1 MAREKEKGKRVAEAK
16 LRLQAQVAL
25 TRPFSSS
32 VCAVSAQRAC
42 TPLRKPSCIWQCQ
55 KAGSPLSVIFD
66 VDMAQQR
73 QKKTRA
79 KKTP

>member
-55 KAGSPLSVIFD
+55 
-66 VDMAQQR
+66 
-73 QKKTRA
+73 
-79 KKTP
+79 